1 MISWFK
7 TNKALRLKVTQLE
20 QELRGTKMIV
30 GDLERHLV
38 RAQAQASSWRGIAET
53 AQKKLNPPK
62 VDHLQRQLQV
72 ERTARQAVQTNKK
85 IIKQMSPAPRP
96 KPVEEDSGRRAGRDP
111 DPMDAL
117 MHVALGAGAAM
128 VLDSI
133 FSDDKP
139 SQSCEAP
146 ASSPS
151 VESGGGGD
159 FGGGG
164 ASGSW
169 D

>member
-7 TNKALRLKVTQLE
+7 TNKALRLKITQLDM
-20 QELRGTKMIV
+20 ELRTNKLLIA
-30 GDLERHLV
+30 DLERCLLK
-38 RAQAQASSWRGIAET
+38 AQARQV
-53 AQKKLNPPK
+53 AQPAAPK
-62 VDHLQRQLQV
+62 RVDHLQRQLQV
-72 ERTARQAVQTNKK
+72 ERIARQNVQPKK
-85 IIKQMSPAPRP
+85 VVKPIAIPPRP
-96 KPVEEDSGRRAGRDP
+96 RPVEEDSGRRAGRDP

-151 VESGGGGD
+151 FDSGGGGD

-164 ASGSW
+164 ASGSF

>member
-111 DPMDAL
+111 DP
-117 MHVALGAGAAM
+117 
-128 VLDSI
+128 I

>member
-7 TNKALRLKVTQLE
+7 TNKALRLTITQLE
-20 QELRGTKMIV
+20 QELARAKKNTSE
-30 GDLERHLV
+30 LEHHLL
-38 RAQAQASSWRGIAET
+38 RAQARQAVA
-53 AQKKLNPPK
+53 PPAPKK

-72 ERTARQAVQTNKK
+72 ERIARQNVQTKK
-85 IIKQMSPAPRP
+85 VAKPVSPPPRP

-117 MHVALGAGAAM
+117 MNVALGAGAAM

-139 SQSCEAP
+139 ANCEAP

-151 VESGGGGD
+151 FDSGGGGD

>member
-7 TNKALRLKVTQLE
+7 TNKALRLKITQLE
-20 QELRGTKMIV
+20 QELHSAKKNI
-30 GDLERHLV
+30 GDLEHHLL
-38 RAQAQASSWRGIAET
+38 RAQARQAV
-53 AQKKLNPPK
+53 PPPAPKK

-72 ERTARQAVQTNKK
+72 ERAVRQAPRAAAQAYPTPKK
-85 IIKQMSPAPRP
+85 AVKPMAPPPRP

-151 VESGGGGD
+151 FDSGGGGD